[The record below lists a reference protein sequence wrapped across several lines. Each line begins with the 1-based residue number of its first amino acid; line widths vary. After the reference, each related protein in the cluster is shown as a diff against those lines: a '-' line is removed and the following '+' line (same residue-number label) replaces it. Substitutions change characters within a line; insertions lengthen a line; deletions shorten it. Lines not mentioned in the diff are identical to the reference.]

1 MYKITTSYDLEEHL
15 ISKEDIAKY
24 ILLSQAQY
32 NITKS
37 NISLSHRAI
46 YKMYLQVMLI
56 LAFLYKKEACKICQL
71 TTDWHST

>member
-32 NITKS
+32 NTCITKS
-37 NISLSHRAI
+37 NISLSHCAI
-46 YKMYLQVMLI
+46 YEMYLQIMLI

-71 TTDWHST
+71 TTD